1 MWGPVP
7 IPMLPCL
14 AMLVGVV
21 LVVVTSSHGASSFND
36 VLAVSAGTNGC
47 ASELVRVVVLIV
59 HWLSV
64 GGPCQSQ
71 LMVVPVVKLQ

>member
-1 MWGPVP
+1 MG
-7 IPMLPCL
+7 I
-14 AMLVGVV
+14 V

-36 VLAVSAGTNGC
+36 VLAVSAGPNGR

-59 HWLSV
+59 HWSSA

-71 LMVVPVVKLQ
+71 LMVMPVVELQ